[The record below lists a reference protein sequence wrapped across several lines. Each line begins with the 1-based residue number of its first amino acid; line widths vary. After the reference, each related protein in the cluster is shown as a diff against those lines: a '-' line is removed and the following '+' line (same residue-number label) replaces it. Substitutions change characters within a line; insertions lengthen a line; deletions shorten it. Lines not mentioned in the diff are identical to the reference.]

1 MDLSATCGIYRLAA
15 HHLPDLQR
23 HAASPRIAA
32 TTRLPH
38 PYPADGAERF
48 FRLAEERRAAGT
60 GHVFALE
67 DDGAFRGVVALRDVT
82 GTEARVGFWIGEP
95 FWGRG
100 YATFA
105 LTWVLPYAFRNLR
118 LAAVRAE
125 TLADHAAA
133 LRVLAK
139 CGFHRDGER
148 AHGDARWPAAVPL
161 ALHSITA
168 AQWREHR
175 DAPAVARLHPALRV
189 LLAAELAAGN
199 EVVESTL
206 GWPDAD
212 SVFVRLRDPFRALP
226 QQLPAG
232 VAHHEGNDP
241 HWWRAD
247 LSTRSPRHVL
257 AY

>member
-15 HHLPDLQR
+15 HHLPELQR
-23 HAASPRIAA
+23 HASSPRIAA
-32 TTRLPH
+32 TTRVPH
-38 PYPADGAERF
+38 PYPADGAEQF
-48 FRLAEERRAAGT
+48 FRLAESQRAAGT

-67 DDGAFRGVVALRDVT
+67 DDGAFRGLVGLHDVT
-82 GTEARVGFWIGEP
+82 GTEAQAGFWIGEP

-125 TLADHAAA
+125 ALADNAAS
-133 LRVLAK
+133 LRVLTK
-139 CGFHRDGER
+139 CGFRREGER
-148 AHGDARWPAAVPL
+148 AHGEPRWPADVPL
-161 ALHSITA
+161 AVYAITA

-175 DAPAVARLHPALRV
+175 DAPAVAKLHPALRA
-189 LLAAELAAGN
+189 LLQAELAAGN
-199 EVVESTL
+199 EVAESSL
-206 GWPDAD
+206 GWPDPD

-226 QQLPAG
+226 PQLPAG
-232 VAHHEGNDP
+232 VAYSEGNDP

-247 LSTRSPRHVL
+247 LSTHAPRHTL
-257 AY
+257 AH